1 MLANASVEAAAAFRV
16 RSLPISR
23 LLQGHLCSVSAMCT
37 STQQKEQYLAAVA
50 ERFQEAP
57 ETAAKSLVDSLSCQ
71 HRSIL
76 LEALGSQA
84 NGIPRA
90 YVDKLFQE
98 ADKNPPL
105 QQLDKYACTV
115 SCCLFLAT
123 GVTFTGYTES
133 CCNFSGRSLQRP

>member
-1 MLANASVEAAAAFRV
+1 
-16 RSLPISR
+16 
-23 LLQGHLCSVSAMCT
+23 MCT